1 MAENL
6 RRSEEQPEKEQTSE
20 GILDV
25 LESAFEKGIKAEL
38 TVSEP
43 SGELRT
49 SSVFIEGLEGGM
61 LFVSISKESSVMGI
75 PISDIKK
82 AEPLQETEE

>member
-6 RRSEEQPEKEQTSE
+6 RPAEEERPENEQTQE
-20 GILDV
+20 QILDA
-25 LESAFEKGIKAEL
+25 LESAFEKGIKTKL

-49 SSVFIEGLEGGM
+49 SSVFVEGLEGGM
-61 LFVSISKESSVMGI
+61 LFVSSSKESPVMGI
-75 PISDIKK
+75 SITDIKK
-82 AEPLQETEE
+82 VS